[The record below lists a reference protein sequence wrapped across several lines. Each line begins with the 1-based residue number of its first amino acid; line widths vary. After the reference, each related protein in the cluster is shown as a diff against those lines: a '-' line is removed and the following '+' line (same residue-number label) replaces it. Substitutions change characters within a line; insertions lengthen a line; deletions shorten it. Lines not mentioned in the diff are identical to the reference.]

1 MDPQYITGETWSEIG
16 SWLKFL
22 WLFLLFSVGFG
33 FNFLMAHA
41 IIPSLIITGHIPSS
55 INRFRRFF
63 YYSAF
68 AALGG
73 VAFSIITFISR
84 AGIMENVWDRFWI

>member
-41 IIPSLIITGHIPSS
+41 IIPSLIVTGHI
-55 INRFRRFF
+55 
-63 YYSAF
+63 
-68 AALGG
+68 L
-73 VAFSIITFISR
+73 
-84 AGIMENVWDRFWI
+84 